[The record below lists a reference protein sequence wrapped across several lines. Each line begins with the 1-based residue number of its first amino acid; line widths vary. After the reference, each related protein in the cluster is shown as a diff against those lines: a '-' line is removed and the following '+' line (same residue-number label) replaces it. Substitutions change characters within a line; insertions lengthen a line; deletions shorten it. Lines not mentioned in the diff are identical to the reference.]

1 MSSTTVEAL
10 KGLCA
15 AIRNDGTAAGDIPGD
30 TIPEVI
36 DQITAVKKSQNK
48 ASETGKN
55 TGE

>member
-15 AIRNDGTAAGDIPGD
+15 AIRNDGTGDIPGD

-36 DQITAVKKSQNK
+36 DQITAAKESQNK
-48 ASETGKN
+48 ALETGKN

>member
-36 DQITAVKKSQNK
+36 DQITAAKRKPEQGIGDRQK
-48 ASETGKN
+48 YR
-55 TGE
+55 

>member
-15 AIRNDGTAAGDIPGD
+15 AIRNDGTAAGDIPGN

-36 DQITAVKKSQNK
+36 DQITAAKESQNK
-48 ASETGKN
+48 ASKTGKN
-55 TGE
+55 TSE